1 MEVKSTEWEFSSWV
15 KGEINRLLEKGG
27 YPFKEATVE
36 PSLKG
41 KRPDIVIW
49 FSRARKEAF
58 AFIAVKRP
66 EIPADG
72 HEVLEDLP
80 EKAGRLNV
88 RYAITWNVREAVLW
102 QIEEGKRRLTADDR
116 LKSYSPLPIPSLEDW
131 LIESVKVALRG
142 HIEEFLNDLRMLQ
155 IEGHLHPFIPDKL
168 FFTQA
173 FREAVEKLSPSFKD
187 FVKDKTK
194 DKSFRERLH
203 AWAVK
208 QGIANP
214 GTEEFYTV
222 LARQLVYRLVGRI
235 LFYLTLRRHFRSL
248 PSLELSDMPP
258 NKVGS
263 ALRDAFAEARKV
275 DWQAVFEEDL
285 LDEMGFP
292 SDAKDALCELLVKL
306 DRYNFGLLK
315 EDVIGEIFEE
325 LIPYEERH
333 ALGQYF
339 TREDLVDFILAFTV
353 HDPDGSYLDP
363 TCGSGTFLNRCY
375 SRLRWLSAYR
385 KDHHQLLSQLWGIDI
400 AHFPAELATIN
411 LFRQDLSDYSNFPRI
426 HVRDFFE
433 VNPGDEFEF
442 PPPKPGPK
450 PDFRIKE
457 RIPTFSAA
465 FGNFPY
471 IRQELIERQVKGYK
485 RFLTEVLA
493 RDWLLEFPAIF
504 KTRAK
509 EGELNLLREK
519 SPEESSKALSDL
531 VRQGKVSLLLSGQ
544 ADIYTYLF
552 FHVARFLEGGGR
564 LGFVTSNAWLDV
576 AYGAEL
582 KRFFLEKFK
591 VIAIV
596 ESRVELWFED
606 PSVNTVFTILERCD
620 DAEERAQHTVK
631 FVKLKKRLADLIPY
645 RDLKIEEAKRWKHL
659 NGLVAKIESL
669 GAAYLRFDR
678 TAVVSELEGVKSWE
692 DDDFRV
698 RMVKQADLLNELE
711 EKGAL
716 AKWGKYLRAPD
727 VYFEI
732 LEKAGDRLVPFKEVA
747 EIRRGY
753 TAGITEFFYLN
764 EDEIEHWG
772 IEEEFLRPVIT
783 SLKELETL
791 VIRVENARKRLFVCP
806 LSKEE
811 LRRMGKNKAV
821 RYIEW
826 GEQQKTKGRG
836 RVGKAGIPFPEVPS
850 VRSRRYWH
858 ALELKEPSH
867 IIINRFVGERFFFP
881 VNEDRLLIS
890 DTFFESVFHK
900 DPELMSALVNST
912 LTYLVAEL
920 TGRITWT
927 QGVLYVY
934 GPEIREML
942 LPDPAL
948 ISEEHRRRI
957 LRAFEKLK
965 ARPIGS
971 VFEEVKRRDR
981 RELDTAVLEALGL
994 EPKEYLPRIYKGLTE
1009 LVRERLELPKMRK
1022 RQKKAAVRR
1031 DLGKLK
1037 RQIAQELLPGG
1048 LKPFPEGFVATHYLK
1063 EAKEVPVPGKPLKL
1077 GTFFLNQWEVVTEDG
1092 EEVYTAGSL
1101 DEAKFIIYAQKPNQ
1115 FLVRVPSDPIVVE
1128 KAVTDYERYIKGVRE
1143 KLVTRF
1149 FEATFDHKLADRLAR
1164 EVLTD
1169 FGFKAQG
1176 LGYGGI

>member
-1 MEVKSTEWEFSSWV
+1 MEVKSTEWEFSSWA
-15 KGEINRLLEKGG
+15 KGEINRLLERSG

-36 PSLKG
+36 PSLEG

-72 HEVLEDLP
+72 PEVLEDLP
-80 EKAGRLNV
+80 DKAGRLNI
-88 RYAITWNVREAVLW
+88 RYVITWNMREAILW
-102 QIEEGKRRLTADDR
+102 QIEEGKRKLTADDR
-116 LKSYSPLPIPSLEDW
+116 LRLYTPLPVSSVEDW
-131 LIESVKVALRG
+131 LVESVKVALRG
-142 HIEEFLNDLRMLQ
+142 RIEEFLNDLRSLH
-155 IEGHLHPFIPDKL
+155 IEGHLHPFIPDKV

-173 FREAVEKLSPSFKD
+173 FREAVEKLSPHFEDFIKAKMLDRSF
-187 FVKDKTK
+187 
-194 DKSFRERLH
+194 SNALS

-214 GTEEFYTV
+214 GTEEFYKV

-235 LFYLTLRRHFRSL
+235 IFYLTLRRHFQHLRRLDLTSI
-248 PSLELSDMPP
+248 PP
-258 NKVGS
+258 AEVGTV
-263 ALRDAFAEARKV
+263 LRTAFAEARKV

-292 SDAKDALCELLVKL
+292 SDATNVLCELLTKL

-339 TREDLVDFILAFTV
+339 TREDLVDLILAFTV
-353 HDPDGSYLDP
+353 HDPDGCYLDP

-385 KDHHQLLSQLWGIDI
+385 KDHRQLLSQLWGIDI

-433 VNPGDEFEF
+433 VKPGDEFEF
-442 PPPKPGPK
+442 PPPKPGSK
-450 PDFRIKE
+450 SDVRIKE
-457 RIPTFSAA
+457 SIPTFSAA

-493 RDWLLEFPAIF
+493 RDWLLEFPAAF

-509 EGELNLLREK
+509 ESELDLLREK
-519 SPEESSKALSDL
+519 STEEASEAISDL
-531 VRQGKVSLLLSGQ
+531 VHQGRITLLLSGQ

-552 FHVARFLEGGGR
+552 FHGARFLEEGGR

-582 KRFFLEKFK
+582 KCFFLEKFK
-591 VIAIV
+591 VITIV
-596 ESRVELWFED
+596 ESRVEPWFED

-631 FVKLKKRLADLIPY
+631 FVKLKKRFAELIPH
-645 RDLKIEEAKRWKHL
+645 RDLKIEEARRWEHI
-659 NGLVAKIESL
+659 NRLVAKIESL
-669 GAAYLRFDR
+669 GAEYLRFDR
-678 TAVVSELEGVKSWE
+678 TAVVNELEGVATYE

-698 RMVKQADLLNELE
+698 QMVKQGDLRDELE
-711 EKGAL
+711 GKEAL
-716 AKWGKYLRAPD
+716 AKWGQYLRAPN

-732 LEKAGDRLVPFKEVA
+732 LEKAGDRLVPLKEVA
-747 EIRRGY
+747 EVRRGY
-753 TAGITEFFYLN
+753 TAGITKFFYLD
-764 EDEIEHWG
+764 EDRIEHWG
-772 IEEEFLRPVIT
+772 IEEEFLRPVVT

-791 VIRVENARKRLFVCP
+791 VIRDENARKRLFVCP
-806 LSKEE
+806 FSKEE
-811 LRRMGKNKAV
+811 LRRTGKNKAV

-836 RVGKAGIPFPEVPS
+836 RVGKAGIHFPEVPS

-858 ALELKEPSH
+858 ALKLKEPSH
-867 IIINRFVGERFFFP
+867 IVINRFVGQRFFFP
-881 VNEDRLLIS
+881 VNEGKLLIS
-890 DTFFESVFHK
+890 DTFFECIFHR
-900 DPELMSALVNST
+900 DPELMSALINST
-912 LTYLVAEL
+912 FTYLIAEL
-920 TGRITWT
+920 TGRITWA

-934 GPEIREML
+934 GPEIRGML
-942 LPDPAL
+942 LPDPTF

-957 LRAFEKLK
+957 LKAFDKLK
-965 ARPIGS
+965 NRPIGS
-971 VFEEVKRRDR
+971 VFEEVKKRDR
-981 RELDTAVLEALGL
+981 RKLDAAVLEALGL
-994 EPKEYLPRIYKGLTE
+994 EPKEYLPRIYKRLTE
-1009 LVRERLELPKMRK
+1009 LVKERLELSKMRK
-1022 RQKKAAVRR
+1022 KQKKAAIQR

-1048 LKPFPEGFVATHYLK
+1048 LKPFPEGFVAAHYLK
-1063 EAKEVPVPGKPLKL
+1063 EAREILVPGEPLKL
-1077 GTFFLNQWEVVTEDG
+1077 GAYFFGQWKLVTEEG
-1092 EEVYTAGSL
+1092 EEVYKAKDL
-1101 DEAKFIIYAQKPNQ
+1101 DEAEFVIYAQKPGQ
-1115 FLVRVPSDPIVVE
+1115 YLVRVPGDSMAVQ
-1128 KAVTDYERYIKGVRE
+1128 KAVTDYARYIKGLRE
-1143 KLVTRF
+1143 KLIIRF
-1149 FEATFDHKLADRLAR
+1149 FEATFDHALADRLTR
-1164 EVLTD
+1164 EVLAD
-1169 FGFKAQG
+1169 FGFRG
-1176 LGYGGI
+1176 EVREG